1 VSDHSQQQENL
12 AADDLVGT
20 WRLERWETEQVD
32 GAVSRPFG
40 DDPIGYVVYTA
51 DGHMITTIS
60 QSGRVPIGG
69 DLLSAPAE
77 ARSEAFGTFV
87 AYSGTFRVQ
96 DHDVIHVVEMSLF
109 PDWVGTEQRRHVKL
123 SPDGSRLA
131 LSTDPISASGRVVR
145 QHLSWKR
152 AGA

>member
-1 VSDHSQQQENL
+1 M
-12 AADDLVGT
+12 
-20 WRLERWETEQVD
+20 EQAD

-51 DGHMITTIS
+51 DGHMLTTIS
-60 QSGRVPIGG
+60 EAGRVPIGG

-96 DHDVIHVVEMSLF
+96 DHDVIHGVEMSLF

-123 SPDGSRLA
+123 SQDGGYLT
-131 LSTDPISASGRVVR
+131 LSTDLTSASGRVVR
-145 QHLSWKR
+145 HHLHWTR
-152 AGA
+152 FDA